1 MKEFMSSIKTYSAQV
16 IEYIKDAILRG
27 ELNPGDKVNE
37 AHLALRLS
45 ISRAPIREALQMLV
59 QEGLI
64 ISIPQRGKFI
74 TSLTAKEIQ
83 DSYFTGGVLEGAA
96 VASAV
101 NQYTEDDF
109 NKLQAII
116 DQMKQLAEDGE
127 NREKLAPLDNAFHDI
142 LLSKTDNNLLVEL
155 SHRSCRGISK
165 FLFFKH
171 WRKQFTTKENS
182 ERHQAVLNVLR
193 TRNSVEVEN
202 CIRQHYKDAGE
213 RMKKFGV
220 DVMSMNDSP

>member
-1 MKEFMSSIKTYSAQV
+1 MSSIKTYSAQI
-16 IEYIKDAILRG
+16 IEYIKDSILRG
-27 ELNPGDKVNE
+27 ELGPGDKVNE
-37 AHLALRLS
+37 AHLASRLS

-64 ISIPQRGKFI
+64 VAIPQRGKFI

-96 VASAV
+96 VASTV
-101 NQYTEDDF
+101 DQFTERDF
-109 NKLQAII
+109 SKLQNII
-116 DQMKQLAEDGE
+116 DQMKQMAENGE
-127 NREKLAPLDNAFHDI
+127 NRDKLAPLDNSFHDI
-142 LLSKTDNNLLVEL
+142 LFSKTDNNLLVEL

-182 ERHQAVLNVLR
+182 ERHQAVLDVLR
-193 TRNSVEVEN
+193 TKNPVAVEN
-202 CIRQHYKDAGE
+202 CIRRHYKEAGE
-213 RMKKFGV
+213 RMKKFGS
-220 DVMSMNDSP
+220 DVLITNDVS

>member
-1 MKEFMSSIKTYSAQV
+1 MNSIKTYSAQI

-27 ELNPGDKVNE
+27 ELCPGDKVNE
-37 AHLALRLS
+37 VHLASRLS

-64 ISIPQRGKFI
+64 VSIPQRGKFI

-96 VASAV
+96 VASTV
-101 NQYTEDDF
+101 DQFTEDDF

-116 DQMKQLAEDGE
+116 EQMKQLAENGE
-127 NREKLAPLDNAFHDI
+127 NKDKLAPLDNAFHDI
-142 LLSKTDNNLLVEL
+142 LLSKTNNNLLVEL

-171 WRKQFTTKENS
+171 WRKQFTTKENF
-182 ERHQAVLNVLR
+182 ERHQAVLDVLR
-193 TRNSVEVEN
+193 IKNPVAVEN
-202 CIRQHYKDAGE
+202 CIRLHYKEAGE
-213 RMKKFGV
+213 RMKKFGSYV
-220 DVMSMNDSP
+220 LNMDHVA

>member
-1 MKEFMSSIKTYSAQV
+1 MSSIKTYSAQV

-83 DSYFTGGVLEGAA
+83 E
-96 VASAV
+96 
-101 NQYTEDDF
+101 
-109 NKLQAII
+109 
-116 DQMKQLAEDGE
+116 
-127 NREKLAPLDNAFHDI
+127 
-142 LLSKTDNNLLVEL
+142 
-155 SHRSCRGISK
+155 
-165 FLFFKH
+165 
-171 WRKQFTTKENS
+171 
-182 ERHQAVLNVLR
+182 
-193 TRNSVEVEN
+193 
-202 CIRQHYKDAGE
+202 
-213 RMKKFGV
+213 
-220 DVMSMNDSP
+220 

>member
-1 MKEFMSSIKTYSAQV
+1 MNSIKTYSAQI

-27 ELNPGDKVNE
+27 ELCPGDKVNE
-37 AHLALRLS
+37 VHLASRLS

-64 ISIPQRGKFI
+64 VSIPQRGKFI

-96 VASAV
+96 VASTV
-101 NQYTEDDF
+101 DQFTEDDF

-116 DQMKQLAEDGE
+116 EQMKQLAENGE
-127 NREKLAPLDNAFHDI
+127 NKDKLAPLDNAFHDI
-142 LLSKTDNNLLVEL
+142 LLSKTNNNLLVEL

-171 WRKQFTTKENS
+171 WRKQFTTKENF
-182 ERHQAVLNVLR
+182 ERHQAVLDVLR
-193 TRNSVEVEN
+193 IKNPVAVEN
-202 CIRQHYKDAGE
+202 CIRLHYKEAGE
-213 RMKKFGV
+213 RMKKFGS
-220 DVMSMNDSP
+220 DVLNMDHVA

>member
-1 MKEFMSSIKTYSAQV
+1 MDNIKTYSAQI

-27 ELNPGDKVNE
+27 ELGPGDKVNE
-37 AHLALRLS
+37 AHFASRLS

-64 ISIPQRGKFI
+64 VSIPQRGKFI

-96 VASAV
+96 VAAAV
-101 NQYTEDDF
+101 DQFTEDDF
-109 NKLQAII
+109 NKLQSVI
-116 DQMKQLAEDGE
+116 DQMKQLAENGE
-127 NREKLAPLDNAFHDI
+127 NRDKLAPLDNAFHDI
-142 LLSKTDNNLLVEL
+142 LLSKTDNKLLIEL

-171 WRKQFTTKENS
+171 WRKQFTTKENYA
-182 ERHQAVLNVLR
+182 RHQAVLDVLR
-193 TRNSVEVEN
+193 TKNPVAVEK
-202 CIRQHYKDAGE
+202 CIRQHYIEAGE
-213 RMKKFGV
+213 RMKKFGS
-220 DVMSMNDSP
+220 DILSMEKAV

>member
-1 MKEFMSSIKTYSAQV
+1 MESVKTYSAQI

-27 ELNPGDKVNE
+27 ELGPGDKVNE
-37 AHLALRLS
+37 AHFASRLS

-96 VASAV
+96 VAAAAD
-101 NQYTEDDF
+101 QFTDDDF
-109 NKLQAII
+109 NKLQGII
-116 DQMKQLAEDGE
+116 DQMKHLAENGE
-127 NREKLAPLDNAFHDI
+127 NRDKLAPLDNAFHDI
-142 LLSKTDNNLLVEL
+142 LLSKTDNKLLIEL

-171 WRKQFTTKENS
+171 WRKQFTTKEHYM
-182 ERHQAVLNVLR
+182 RHQTVLDVLR
-193 TRNSVEVEN
+193 TKNPVAVEK
-202 CIRQHYKDAGE
+202 CIRQHYVDAGE
-213 RMKKFGV
+213 RMKKFGS
-220 DVMSMNDSP
+220 DVVSTKNAV